1 MHSHCYHV
9 QKTNLKTRKVPS
21 LEFLPRVQ
29 DTHGRLETKIQPSQI
44 GVRGPD
50 HNLFVLGPFSIEN
63 VWKIAK
69 NAVFSIFCH
78 LNPSMNP
85 INDFCSLDTTPLDTF
100 HPFSNFQHITG
111 GSRGSFM
118 RLIWPKMGIYR
129 YFSPWDHSKS
139 MFKHY

>member
-1 MHSHCYHV
+1 M
-9 QKTNLKTRKVPS
+9 
-21 LEFLPRVQ
+21 
-29 DTHGRLETKIQPSQI
+29 GA
-44 GVRGPD
+44 RGPD
-50 HNLFVLGPFSIEN
+50 NNLFVLGPFSIEN

-111 GSRGSFM
+111 GFTGVLYEAALAKNGYLS
-118 RLIWPKMGIYR
+118 LL
-129 YFSPWDHSKS
+129 
-139 MFKHY
+139 

>member
-1 MHSHCYHV
+1 MDFENTNGQMHSHYYHV

-21 LEFLPRVQ
+21 LEFLPWVQ
-29 DTHGRLETKIQPSQI
+29 DTHRRLETKIQPSQM
-44 GVRGPD
+44 GARGPD
-50 HNLFVLGPFSIEN
+50 NNLFVLGPFSIEN

-100 HPFSNFQHITG
+100 HPFSHSQKSTV
-111 GSRGSFM
+111 
-118 RLIWPKMGIYR
+118 IYMQISVLSNEQVMM
-129 YFSPWDHSKS
+129 YIFL
-139 MFKHY
+139 FA